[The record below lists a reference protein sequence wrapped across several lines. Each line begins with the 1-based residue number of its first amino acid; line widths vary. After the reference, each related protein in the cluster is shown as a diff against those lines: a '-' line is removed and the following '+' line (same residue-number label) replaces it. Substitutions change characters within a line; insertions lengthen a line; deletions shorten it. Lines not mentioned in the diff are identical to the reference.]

1 MPKVPRVP
9 DDAAADE
16 PVRDADV
23 PAGAPSPAEG
33 PAPPG
38 VDAIPQAA
46 EPPGSDDPASRFD
59 GVPVDEL
66 RSKAIALA
74 VLPTSG
80 SGVGG
85 RVIRDDLVA
94 ALLDAPEIPD
104 PPAGRPP
111 LAAVAERAAA
121 DLALIAAREE

>member
-1 MPKVPRVP
+1 MPKVPRAP

-23 PAGAPSPAEG
+23 TDGAPSPAEG

-46 EPPGSDDPASRFD
+46 EPTTDDPATRFD

-66 RSKAIALA
+66 RTRAIALA
-74 VLPTSG
+74 VLPAAG
-80 SGVGG
+80 SGAGG